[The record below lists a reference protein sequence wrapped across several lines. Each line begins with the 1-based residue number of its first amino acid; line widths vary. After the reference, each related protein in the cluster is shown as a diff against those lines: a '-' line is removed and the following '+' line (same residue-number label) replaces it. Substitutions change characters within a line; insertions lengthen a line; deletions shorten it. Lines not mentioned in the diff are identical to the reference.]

1 MKWAAEEDADY
12 TAWLW
17 GVNGAASVCASVLA
31 MIISM
36 TAGIGIA
43 WWAGVGTYL
52 VAAVV
57 LMSGGRGA
65 VAREEPK
72 AVEWASDNTS
82 RAVAA

>member
-1 MKWAAEEDADY
+1 
-12 TAWLW
+12 
-17 GVNGAASVCASVLA
+17 VNGAASVCASVLA

-43 WWAGVGTYL
+43 WWVGVGTYL

-57 LMSGGRGA
+57 LTSEGRGA
-65 VAREEPK
+65 VARDKPEG
-72 AVEWASDNTS
+72 VEGASDNTA